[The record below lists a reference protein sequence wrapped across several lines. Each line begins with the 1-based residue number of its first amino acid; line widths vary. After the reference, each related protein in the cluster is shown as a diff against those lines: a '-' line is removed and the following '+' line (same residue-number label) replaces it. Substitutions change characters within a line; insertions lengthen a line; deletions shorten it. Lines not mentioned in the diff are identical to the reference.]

1 MSEETTAGIVEAVQD
16 HGPIT
21 FAEFMEHALYG
32 PGGFYESP
40 PIGSGGHFVTSP
52 HVHPVFAD
60 LVRFALLE
68 AWDALERPEP
78 FRVVELG
85 AGDGTLARALLIGF
99 EAGKVP
105 VEYAAVEISPGARE
119 RLDELGVTVL
129 ETPGEVQP
137 LDPGVVVANE
147 LLDNLP
153 FRRVRRREEGLVE
166 VRVGVEDDRLVEVE
180 APCDDDLA
188 ALAPPLE
195 QDEEATVPVKALELV
210 DALGTMLRRGCALF
224 VDYGST
230 DGAAGAVHGYREHAV
245 LADVL
250 DDPGSADVTAGV
262 DLGAISRRAEE
273 VGLVSLGTVRQW
285 RALRALG
292 YERWAASERERQAS
306 MLAEGRGLDA
316 VRSWESRS
324 RASLLVDPAALGR
337 LRWLLLATPELPRPR
352 WLEIVLQAEAADR
365 AEPTD
370 PVETPDLGDGAP
382 ETVEGAEVVE
392 VVDEAETVE
401 PVEG

>member
-1 MSEETTAGIVEAVQD
+1 MSEEATTRIVEAARD

-32 PGGFYESP
+32 PGGFYEIP
-40 PIGSGGHFVTSP
+40 PIGPGGHFVTSP

-78 FRVVELG
+78 LRVVELG
-85 AGDGTLARALLIGF
+85 AGDGTLARALRIGF
-99 EAGKVP
+99 AAGEVP

-119 RLDELGVTVL
+119 SLAELEITVL
-129 ETPGEVQP
+129 ETPGEVEP
-137 LDPGVVVANE
+137 LDPGLMFANE

-153 FRRVRRREEGLVE
+153 FRRIRRREEGLVE
-166 VRVGVEDDRLVEVE
+166 VRIGVEDDRLVEVE

-195 QDEEATVPVKALELV
+195 QDEEATVPVTALELV
-210 DALGTMLRRGCALF
+210 DTLGTVLRRGYALF
-224 VDYGST
+224 VDYGSA
-230 DGAAGAVHGYREHAV
+230 DGAAGEAHGYREHAV
-245 LADVL
+245 LGDVL

-262 DLGAISRRAEE
+262 DLGAIARRAEE
-273 VGLVSLGTVRQW
+273 AGMVALGTVRQW

-292 YERWAASERERQAS
+292 FERWAASERDRQAS

-337 LRWLLLATPELPRPR
+337 LRWLLLATPDLPRPR
-352 WLEIVLQAEAADR
+352 WLEIALQGEAGDAAVEKPDR
-365 AEPTD
+365 AEA
-370 PVETPDLGDGAP
+370 VEVAD
-382 ETVEGAEVVE
+382 ETETTEVEGAEVVE
-392 VVDEAETVE
+392 